1 MTAIDLSILLPA
13 YNEAPNLA
21 AVIDEVTATL
31 AATSLEYE
39 IVVVDDGSSDDTA
52 DVLAGIGAQFERLR
66 WISFRRNC
74 GKSEALQA
82 GFALTRGAVVVL
94 MDADGQ
100 DDPAAIPTL
109 LGALDGG
116 LDLVTGRRSHR
127 NDRFV
132 KRSTSK
138 FYNWMTSRITGVP
151 GRDFNSGLKAI
162 GRELVD
168 ELDLYGEL
176 HRYIPVLA
184 ASSGFRV
191 GEVDV
196 PHRARLHGE
205 SKFGRARFWRG
216 FFDLITVKF
225 LTTYR
230 TRPFHI
236 LGGVGLGCGT
246 LGAALLV
253 WMLIDKINGHAIGSR
268 PALIA
273 GVLFVLVGLQFASLG
288 LLAELIVYRTRG
300 VSVVRP
306 VIASASARVDGEP
319 GEDRSR
325 VASAP

>member
-1 MTAIDLSILLPA
+1 VTSVDLSVLLPA
-13 YNEAPNLA
+13 YNEAPNLP
-21 AVIDEVTATL
+21 AVVEEITATL
-31 AATSLEYE
+31 ASTGLDYE
-39 IVVVDDGSSDDTA
+39 IVVVDDGSKDDTA
-52 DVLAGIGAQFERLR
+52 EVLAKLGVTYDRLR
-66 WISFRRNC
+66 WICFRSNS
-74 GKSEALQA
+74 GKSEALQS
-82 GFALTRGAVVVL
+82 GFELTRGAVVVL

-100 DDPAAIPTL
+100 DDPGAIPTL

-116 LDLVTGRRSHR
+116 LDLVTGRRSQR
-127 NDRFV
+127 NDRFI

-138 FYNWMTSRITGVP
+138 LYNWMTATITGVP

-162 GRELVD
+162 RRDVVD

-184 ASSGFRV
+184 AANGFRV

-196 PHRARLHGE
+196 HHRARLHGE

-236 LGGVGLGCGT
+236 LGGIGLGFGT
-246 LGAALLV
+246 LGSALLL
-253 WMLIDKINGHAIGSR
+253 WMLADKIGGHAIGNR

-273 GVLFVLVGLQFASLG
+273 GVLLVLVGLQFASLG
-288 LLAELIVYRTRG
+288 LLAELIVNRTRG
-300 VSVVRP
+300 PATRP
-306 VIASASARVDGEP
+306 V
-319 GEDRSR
+319 
-325 VASAP
+325 VASSGGDGLTR

>member
-1 MTAIDLSILLPA
+1 MSTDLSILLPA
-13 YNEAPNLA
+13 YNEAPNLP
-21 AVIDEVTATL
+21 AVVEEITATL
-31 AATSLEYE
+31 ATTTLDYE
-39 IVVVDDGSSDDTA
+39 IVVVDDGSKDDTA
-52 DVLAGIGAQFERLR
+52 EVLAKLGVSYDRLR
-66 WISFRRNC
+66 WICFRSNS

-82 GFALTRGAVVVL
+82 GFGITRGDVVVL

-100 DDPAAIPTL
+100 DDPGAIPTL
-109 LGALDGG
+109 LAALDGG
-116 LDLVTGRRSHR
+116 LDLVTGRRSQR
-127 NDRFV
+127 NDRFI

-138 FYNWMTSRITGVP
+138 LYNWMTARITGVP

-162 GRELVD
+162 RRDVVT

-184 ASSGFRV
+184 ASNGFRV

-246 LGAALLV
+246 LGGALLL
-253 WMLIDKINGHAIGSR
+253 WMLIDKLGGHAIGNR

-273 GVLFVLVGLQFASLG
+273 GVLLVLVGLQFASLG
-288 LLAELIVYRTRG
+288 LLAELIVYRTR
-300 VSVVRP
+300 VSSSAAPVVATSGGSGLER
-306 VIASASARVDGEP
+306 
-319 GEDRSR
+319 DR
-325 VASAP
+325 